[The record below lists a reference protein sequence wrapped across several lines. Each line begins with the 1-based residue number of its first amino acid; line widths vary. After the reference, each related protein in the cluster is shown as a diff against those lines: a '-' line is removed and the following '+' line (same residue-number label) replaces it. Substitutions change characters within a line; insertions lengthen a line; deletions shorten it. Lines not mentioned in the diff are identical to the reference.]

1 MTKSDP
7 ASESNTMRFACCHLG
22 LFIARKLKPRHQK
35 STWNLKFS
43 VKTFISITLQGLS
56 WLIKNLMATLRL
68 DNYLFSLSIAMS
80 QAHLVMDI
88 LLSWHILVGNGHLS
102 QTKSQTD
109 KSEGQAHS
117 AKGAYKQEI
126 WPHENSQKYEEV
138 PLICHG
144 RMGRT

>member
-1 MTKSDP
+1 
-7 ASESNTMRFACCHLG
+7 
-22 LFIARKLKPRHQK
+22 
-35 STWNLKFS
+35 
-43 VKTFISITLQGLS
+43 
-56 WLIKNLMATLRL
+56 MATLRL

-126 WPHENSQKYEEV
+126 
-138 PLICHG
+138 
-144 RMGRT
+144 